1 MTLWRYVAI
10 PLEGDAG
17 HRPVSG
23 LLSAASPTEAG
34 ASLRRIGLQPLRL
47 RRALRRSDASLTG
60 VGPSERRFAIGLSQ
74 FSDQFLRTRRT
85 ARRAELIDSLA
96 TMLSAGLPLPEALLT
111 ASRSTRSRSLQ
122 QCLAGMRESLGDG
135 DSLGRAMAAHTDW
148 FDGVECA
155 MVAAA
160 EASGEL
166 SQALHSIG
174 RRLDRRATGASRLF
188 AILAYPALV
197 LCVAIGV
204 IVFLGT
210 RTLPELAV
218 ILQGAGI
225 PLPRLTT
232 IVMATSAWLAAW
244 GWSAALGAVALAI
257 AWTPLC
263 RSLPEGARRS
273 MRVRWRLARTLAVGE
288 ASRTLADLLG
298 AGVPLVE
305 AIRTTAPST
314 PPGLAGALRRAA
326 DAVERGSDL
335 SCAFDDPHWFNAE
348 TVRVLGLAQTAGDL
362 GAALGQL
369 ADRNERRADRAMTL
383 LATMLE
389 PALILLLA
397 GLVGLVVMSAILPIL
412 RLQEAI

>member
-17 HRPVSG
+17 RRPVSG
-23 LLSAASPTEAG
+23 LLSASSPTEAG

-47 RRALRRSDASLTG
+47 RRALRRNDTASQSG
-60 VGPSERRFAIGLSQ
+60 GPAGRDLVIGLHRI
-74 FSDQFLRTRRT
+74 SDRWLRTRRT

-96 TMLSAGLPLPEALLT
+96 TMLRAGLPLPEALLT

-122 QCLAGMRESLGDG
+122 RCLAGMRESLGDG
-135 DSLGRAMAAHTDW
+135 ASLGRAMADHADW
-148 FDGVECA
+148 FDAVECA
-155 MVAAA
+155 IVAAA
-160 EASGEL
+160 DASGEL
-166 SQALHSIG
+166 SQALRSIG
-174 RRLDRRATGASRLF
+174 TRLDRRASGASRLL

-197 LCVAIGV
+197 LCVGIGV
-204 IVFLGT
+204 VVFLGT
-210 RTLPELAV
+210 RTLPELAA
-218 ILQGAGI
+218 ILQSAGI
-225 PLPRLTT
+225 PVPRLTA
-232 IVMATSAWLAAW
+232 IVMVISAWLAAW
-244 GWSAALGAVALAI
+244 GWFAGLGAAILTI
-257 AWTPLC
+257 AWTRHC
-263 RSLPEGARRS
+263 ARLPEGVRRFTS
-273 MRVRWRLARTLAVGE
+273 FHLRLARTIAIGA

-305 AIRTTAPST
+305 AIRITAPST
-314 PPGLAGALRRAA
+314 PPSLAHALRNAA

-335 SCAFDDPHWFNAE
+335 SSAFDNPHWFNAE
-348 TVRVLGLAQTAGDL
+348 TVRVLDLSQAAGDL
-362 GAALGQL
+362 GAALAQL

-389 PALILLLA
+389 PALILVLA

>member
-10 PLEGDAG
+10 PLEGQAA
-17 HRPVSG
+17 HKPLSG
-23 LLSAASPTEAG
+23 LLSAASHTEAG
-34 ASLRRIGLQPLRL
+34 ESLRRIGLQPLRL
-47 RRALRRSDASLTG
+47 RRARRRSDSALNG
-60 VGPSERRFAIGLSQ
+60 IGPSGHGVVVGVRQI
-74 FSDQFLRTRRT
+74 SDQWLRTRRT

-96 TMLSAGLPLPEALLT
+96 TMLSAGLPLPDALLT

-135 DSLGRAMAAHTDW
+135 DSLGRAMAAHAGW

-166 SQALHSIG
+166 SQALRSIG
-174 RRLDRRATGASRLF
+174 TRLDRRATGASRLL

-197 LCVAIGV
+197 LCVGFGV
-204 IVFLGT
+204 VVFLGT
-210 RTLPELAV
+210 RTLPELAT
-218 ILQGAGI
+218 ILTSAGI
-225 PLPRLTT
+225 PLPRLTS
-232 IVMATSAWLAAW
+232 IVMAISAWLAAW
-244 GWSAALGAVALAI
+244 GWSVALGAAVLAI

-263 RSLPEGARRS
+263 RRLPERVRRT
-273 MRVRWRLARTLAVGE
+273 MRVRVRLARTIAVGA

-305 AIRTTAPST
+305 AIRITAPST
-314 PPGLAGALRRAA
+314 PSSLAHALRSAA

-348 TVRVLGLAQTAGDL
+348 TIRVLDLAQTAGDL
-362 GAALGQL
+362 GTALAQL

-383 LATMLE
+383 LASMLE
-389 PALILLLA
+389 PALIVLLA